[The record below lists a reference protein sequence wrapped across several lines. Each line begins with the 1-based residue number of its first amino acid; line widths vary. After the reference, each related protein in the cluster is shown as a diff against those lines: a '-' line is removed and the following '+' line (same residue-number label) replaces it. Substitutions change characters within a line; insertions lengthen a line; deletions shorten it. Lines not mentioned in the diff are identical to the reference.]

1 MCRLSGMMGNKM
13 MENNPQIADLNDANR
28 PQKLADVLGNIYD
41 NEWTEAYTYLLDVEK
56 MTDRKSVEIL
66 LDILQVSIYV
76 VTMETIKY

>member
-1 MCRLSGMMGNKM
+1 MSGMMGSKM

-41 NEWTEAYTYLLDVEK
+41 NDWTNAYTYLLDVEK
-56 MTDRKSVEIL
+56 MTDRKVVEIL

-76 VTMETIKY
+76 VTMEMVKY